1 MEAAFLFF
9 SNLLFAIP
17 QENQRNLVN
26 YVLWEENESVDTDL
40 AEIHCPSLAG
50 CAPQGCT
57 LPTLTVGKHCQ
68 PRCQNYGDLWFLTQP
83 SDAARWK
90 GSPI

>member
-1 MEAAFLFF
+1 MLLKDGHGSSLFFFF

-50 CAPQGCT
+50 VCSSGLHFAYAYSWEALSAQMPE
-57 LPTLTVGKHCQ
+57 
-68 PRCQNYGDLWFLTQP
+68 LW
-83 SDAARWK
+83 
-90 GSPI
+90 

>member
-1 MEAAFLFF
+1 VTFSLRNPDFRAVKRWSWKQPFFFF

-50 CAPQGCT
+50 VCSSGLHFAYAYSWEALSAQMPE
-57 LPTLTVGKHCQ
+57 
-68 PRCQNYGDLWFLTQP
+68 LW
-83 SDAARWK
+83 
-90 GSPI
+90 